1 LAARARVPPPALSFS
16 HTQRAKMVKIR
27 IELDV
32 DQAEVPGITQM
43 LETLR

>member
-1 LAARARVPPPALSFS
+1 
-16 HTQRAKMVKIR
+16 MVKIR